1 MSDEIGERLIWIGVA
16 LLACALLA
24 HAFFQGVL

>member
-24 HAFFQGVL
+24 HALLQGAL

>member
-1 MSDEIGERLIWIGVA
+1 MSDEIGERLVWIGVA

-24 HAFFQGVL
+24 QAFLQGAL

>member
-1 MSDEIGERLIWIGVA
+1 MTEDIGERLIWIGVA

-24 HAFFQGVL
+24 HALLQGAV